1 MDELDRMKQKIEDA
15 KIPETDEWSK
25 GLNAGLDWALRI
37 LNKDK
42 SAY

>member
-1 MDELDRMKQKIEDA
+1 MNEIELFKRKIEDA

-25 GLNAGLDWALRI
+25 GLNAGLSWALRI
-37 LNKDK
+37 LDKDK